1 MTADQDLVIVGL
13 GALGSATAC
22 WAAQRPGRR
31 VLALEQFQI
40 GHDRGA
46 SEDVSRI
53 IRRSYHRGDY
63 VRLTAGAYD
72 AWSEVERASG
82 RRVVVRTGGLDL
94 GPAEPAA
101 GVAIDLRDYAAAM
114 AAQGV
119 PFEQL
124 DAPEI
129 MRRWPAWRL
138 DEEHAG
144 LFQPDAGLA
153 DPSAGNAAHRGLAVE
168 HGAELRA
175 QARVVA
181 LEPRDGETVV
191 VLEDGTRIAAG
202 AVVVAAD
209 AWTSRLLEPLG
220 VHLPLTITQEQVAWF
235 TPRTDPDAF
244 APERFPIWIWM
255 DEPSFY
261 GFPAYGFPGPKVGQD
276 VGGRP
281 VTPET
286 RTFDPDPDVEA
297 RVIAFLAARLPD
309 MAGTPFRTRTCL
321 YTLTRDRDFVVD
333 RVPGAPGVQ
342 VVLGAAHAYKFAS
355 LLGRILAERA
365 FDGTSPWDPELAAF
379 GVDRPA
385 LTDTGFAPAFV
396 V

>member
-1 MTADQDLVIVGL
+1 MTPEHDLVIVGL

-31 VLALEQFQI
+31 VLALEQFEI

-53 IRRSYHRGDY
+53 IRRSYHRRDY
-63 VRLTAGAYD
+63 VRLTAGAYE
-72 AWSEVERASG
+72 AWAEVERASG

-114 AAQGV
+114 EAEGV
-119 PFEQL
+119 PFERL
-124 DAPEI
+124 DAAEV
-129 MRRWPAWRL
+129 MRRHPAWRL
-138 DEEHAG
+138 EEHHAA

-153 DPSAGNAAHRGLAVE
+153 DPSAGNAAHRELAVA

-175 QARVVA
+175 NARVVA
-181 LEPRDGETVV
+181 LEPRDGETAVR
-191 VLEDGTRIAAG
+191 LEDGSRITAG
-202 AVVVAAD
+202 EVVVAAD
-209 AWTSRLLEPLG
+209 AWTPRLLEPLG
-220 VHLPLTITQEQVAWF
+220 VRLPLTITQEQVAWF
-235 TPRTDPDAF
+235 APRAGPDAF
-244 APERFPIWIWM
+244 APDRFPIWIWM

-261 GFPAYGFPGPKVGQD
+261 GFPTYGFPGPKVGQD

-297 RVIAFLAARLPD
+297 RVRAFLAVRLPG
-309 MAGTPFRTRTCL
+309 MAAAPFRTRTCL
-321 YTLTRDRDFVVD
+321 YTLTPDRDFLVD
-333 RVPGAPGVQ
+333 RVPDAPGVQ

-355 LLGRILAERA
+355 LLGRILAARA
-365 FDGTSPWDPELAAF
+365 FDGTSPWDADLAAF
-379 GVDRPA
+379 RLDRPA
-385 LTDTGFAPAFV
+385 FTDPAFEPAFV